1 MPRVFINYV
10 GGSAIL
16 LLINYTSLIL
26 DLNLQKK
33 KKNRLCTTK
42 YPITI
47 MSCDIVSILL
57 ARLCRTNYS
66 IVE

>member
-33 KKNRLCTTK
+33 KKNRLRTTK

-47 MSCDIVSILL
+47 MSCDIVSI
-57 ARLCRTNYS
+57 RLCWTNYS